1 MLDLQTDTVSS
12 PSSSVREARRILGQ
26 RLREVRMDAGLTAR
40 ALAALAGWHES
51 KCSRIENGRSA
62 PSDADIRAWTLH
74 CGAEEQTN
82 DLIATAR
89 GIEGMYV
96 EWRRMERS
104 GLRQVQESVVPL
116 WERTRRF
123 RIYSSWLIP
132 GPVQTGS
139 YIRALLSAISDRRG
153 PMEDVEAAVRV
164 RLEKQ
169 HVIHEGDHRFA
180 ILLEESA
187 LRHRI
192 GCVETMAGQLGHLL
206 SVASLPAISLG
217 IIPLN
222 ADRSTL
228 RPVEGF
234 FMFDDEQVNVELVS
248 AHLTITQPRE
258 IAVYAETF
266 STLAE
271 MAVCGADARKLIAAA
286 VSALG

>member
-1 MLDLQTDTVSS
+1 
-12 PSSSVREARRILGQ
+12 
-26 RLREVRMDAGLTAR
+26 MDAGLTAR